1 MNIFVFSV
9 SKGVATSLGSLS
21 QVIDMDMK
29 LAFDVVTD

>member
-9 SKGVATSLGSLS
+9 SKGVATSLGSLP

>member
-1 MNIFVFSV
+1 MHIFVFSV